1 MFSLTGDTAMIDR
14 LLSKK
19 DLKQVVLYS
28 PQHIARLEK
37 AGQFPK
43 RVRLGPH
50 RGSRVG
56 WLESEVRAW
65 LTARLETRDTTDLA
79 P

>member
-1 MFSLTGDTAMIDR
+1 MLNSAR
-14 LLSKK
+14 LISKK
-19 DLKQVVLYS
+19 DLKQFVVYS

-50 RGSRVG
+50 RSSRVG
-56 WLESEVRAW
+56 WLESEIAAW
-65 LTARLETRDTTDLA
+65 QKVRLEKRDDGAA

>member
-1 MFSLTGDTAMIDR
+1 MTGIDR
-14 LLSKK
+14 IISKK
-19 DLKQVVLYS
+19 DLKLYTLYS

-37 AGQFPK
+37 QGLFPK

-56 WLESEVRAW
+56 WLEREVLAW
-65 LTARLETRDTTDLA
+65 QTERIGGRDTTDAA

>member
-1 MFSLTGDTAMIDR
+1 MLNSAR
-14 LLSKK
+14 LISKK
-19 DLKQVVLYS
+19 DLKQFVVYS
-28 PQHIARLEK
+28 PQHIARMEK

-50 RGSRVG
+50 RSSRVG
-56 WLESEVRAW
+56 WLESEIAAW
-65 LTARLETRDTTDLA
+65 QKVRLEKRDDGAA

>member
-1 MFSLTGDTAMIDR
+1 MTGTVR
-14 LLSKK
+14 LISKK
-19 DLKQVVLYS
+19 DLKHYTLYS

-37 AGQFPK
+37 QGLFPK

-56 WLESEVRAW
+56 WLETEVLAW
-65 LTARLETRDTTDLA
+65 QRERIEGRETTDAA